1 MSGICT
7 PALTELYIHLYQKYA
22 IASRAAPIIDSLE
35 WNWADI
41 CGTRKARTV
50 HLKDSEAR

>member
-1 MSGICT
+1 MSGIH
-7 PALTELYIHLYQKYA
+7 AIASTELDTHLYQKYA
-22 IASRAAPIIDSLE
+22 TASRAAPIIDSLE

-50 HLKDSEAR
+50 HFKDTKAR